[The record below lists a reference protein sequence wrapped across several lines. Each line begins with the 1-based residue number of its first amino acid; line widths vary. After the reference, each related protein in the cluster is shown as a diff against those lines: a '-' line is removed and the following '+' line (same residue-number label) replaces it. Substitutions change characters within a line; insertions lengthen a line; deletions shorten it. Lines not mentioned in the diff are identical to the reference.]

1 MKRRK
6 REAERKKLK
15 SKGTERIDRE
25 RLGGGGGEIP
35 ETGGKNSV
43 VIIILAVTYRV
54 GCDRHPVIR
63 SQRNVVLVLTLLHLH

>member
-25 RLGGGGGEIP
+25 RLGGGGG
-35 ETGGKNSV
+35 GGFQKQEGRIVS
-43 VIIILAVTYRV
+43 
-54 GCDRHPVIR
+54 
-63 SQRNVVLVLTLLHLH
+63 

>member
-25 RLGGGGGEIP
+25 REGGGGGIP
-35 ETGGKNSV
+35 ETGGKNGV
-43 VIIILAVTYRV
+43 IIIILAVTYRV

-63 SQRNVVLVLTLLHLH
+63 SQRNVELVLTLLHLH